1 MSKVLG
7 IIAEYNPFHNGHLY
21 HINKSIEESNA
32 EYVICVISGNFVQRG
47 NTSIINKWTKAK
59 MAIANGADLVLE
71 LPTIYSTS
79 SAENFAEG
87 AIKLLDSLGVV
98 DTISFG
104 MEANDIATLN
114 NVANVLFQEP
124 KEYVTMLNHELSRG
138 ISFPKARENALLM
151 YLNDIKRY
159 ANILS
164 GANNILGI
172 EYLKAL
178 KKLKSPLKPLGIK
191 REKVYYNDEA
201 IVDDFASATAI
212 RKFIAGQKFD
222 EIRKVI
228 PRSSYILLG
237 QELQKGHYVLDL
249 SKFQKE
255 ILYILRKMSVQEI
268 QNLPDVSEGLENAIK
283 NAADSC
289 NNIIDL
295 VNMIKSKRYTQ
306 TRIQRILVYALLGID
321 KKMMETSKKV
331 VPYARVLGTSEKGK
345 NLISEIMGKNSKANL
360 ITSVKNFLE
369 TSKNKNLKEMLNL
382 DIYATNVYTLGY
394 EADSWSNLDYTNK
407 IVTIK
412 DLTKAN

>member
-21 HINKSIEESNA
+21 HIKQSIEESKA
-32 EYVICVISGNFVQRG
+32 DYVVCVISGNFVQRG
-47 NTSIINKWTKAK
+47 NTSIINKWTKTK
-59 MAIANGADLVLE
+59 MAIANGVDLVLE
-71 LPTIYSTS
+71 IPTIYSTS

-87 AIKLLDSLGVV
+87 AIKLLNSLRVV

-104 MEANDIATLN
+104 METNDIATLN
-114 NVANVLFQEP
+114 NIANVLFQEP

-159 ANILS
+159 ANVLS
-164 GANNILGI
+164 GANNILAI

-178 KKLKSPLKPLGIK
+178 KKLKSSLIPIGIK
-191 REKVYYNDEA
+191 REKVYYNDET

-212 RKFIAGQKFD
+212 RKFIANKQFE

-228 PRSSYILLG
+228 PRSSYVLLG
-237 QELQKGHYVLDL
+237 QELKKGHYVLDL
-249 SKFQKE
+249 AKFQKE
-255 ILYILRKMSVQEI
+255 ILYILRKMTLEEI
-268 QNLPDVSEGLENAIK
+268 RNLPDVSEGLENAIK

-295 VNMIKSKRYTQ
+295 VNIIKSKRYTQ
-306 TRIQRILVYALLGID
+306 TRIQRILIYALLGID
-321 KKMMETSKKV
+321 KKMMETSKKI
-331 VPYARVLGTSEKGK
+331 VPYARILGSSEKGK
-345 NLISEIMGKNSKANL
+345 KLISEIIAKNPKIN
-360 ITSVKNFLE
+360 IVTSVKKFLE
-369 TSKNKNLKEMLNL
+369 TSKNKNLKEMLKL

-394 EADSWSNLDYTNK
+394 EKDSWSNLDYTNK
-407 IVTIK
+407 IVSIK
-412 DLTKAN
+412 DLKE

>member
-21 HINKSIEESNA
+21 HIKQSIEESKA
-32 EYVICVISGNFVQRG
+32 DYVVCVISGNFVQRG

-59 MAIANGADLVLE
+59 MAIANGVDLVVE

-104 MEANDIATLN
+104 MESNDIATLN
-114 NVANVLFQEP
+114 NIANVLFQEP
-124 KEYVTMLNHELSRG
+124 KDYVTMLNHELSRG

-159 ANILS
+159 ANVLS

-178 KKLKSPLKPLGIK
+178 KKLKSPLIPIGIK
-191 REKVYYNDEA
+191 REKVYYNDEM

-212 RKFIAGQKFD
+212 RKFISNKQFD

-237 QELQKGHYVLDL
+237 QELKKGHYVLDL

-255 ILYILRKMSVQEI
+255 ILYILRKMTLEEI
-268 QNLPDVSEGLENAIK
+268 RNLPDVSEGLENAIK

-295 VNMIKSKRYTQ
+295 VNIIKSKRYTQ
-306 TRIQRILVYALLGID
+306 TRIQRILIYALLGID
-321 KKMMETSKKV
+321 KKMMETSKKI
-331 VPYARVLGTSEKGK
+331 VPYARILGSSEKGK
-345 NLISEIMGKNSKANL
+345 KLISEIIGKNPKINMV
-360 ITSVKNFLE
+360 TSVKKFLE
-369 TSKNKNLKEMLNL
+369 TSKNKNLKEMLKL

-394 EADSWSNLDYTNK
+394 EQDSWSNLDYTSK

-412 DLTKAN
+412 DLKE